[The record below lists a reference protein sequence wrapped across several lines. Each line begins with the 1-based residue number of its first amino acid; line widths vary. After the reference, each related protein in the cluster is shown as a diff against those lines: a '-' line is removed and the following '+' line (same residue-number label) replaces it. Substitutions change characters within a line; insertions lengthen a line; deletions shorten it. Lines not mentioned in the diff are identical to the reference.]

1 MDFSVIQ
8 MIAKGV
14 VENSAACDGQLFTG
28 KVTSANPLKIK
39 LGTEAG
45 SIELDGDDIIL
56 TEAVVSKKLYIK
68 KHTHGENERL
78 VDVQGTTAA
87 GPVIFAPAGELP
99 SPTIPNPDP
108 PPDTIP
114 NPDFPT
120 TPSTLTLKHKHT
132 IETTVVDGWVT
143 EYGHKLDVSKDDEQ
157 ICITIN
163 RSLEEGDSVIMTRVS
178 HGQQFV
184 VLSRYFEV
192 DKPGEDD
199 DE

>member
-68 KHTHGENERL
+68 KHKHEENEQL
-78 VDVQGTTAA
+78 TDITAQVTSGAGIGGTV
-87 GPVIFAPAGELP
+87 GFIPAGAP
-99 SPTIPNPDP
+99 SDP
-108 PPDTIP
+108 PP
-114 NPDFPT
+114 
-120 TPSTLTLKHKHT
+120 TPGTTLTLKHKHT
-132 IETTVVDGWVT
+132 ISTSTLDAWVT
-143 EYGHKLDVSKDDEQ
+143 EYGNRLPRNPEDYNEAGEQ
-157 ICITIN
+157 VCITIN